1 VGGINKLPIEAS
13 ERLRNLLA
21 DILSV
26 PAEEIRLDSSA
37 ETISAWD
44 SFAHLQAILAIEAE
58 YGVRFDPMRIPELA
72 SVSALQRELE
82 AKGVALHE

>member
-26 PAEEIRLDSSA
+26 PPEEIRLDSSA

-44 SFAHLQAILAIEAE
+44 SFAHLQIILAIEAE

-82 AKGVALHE
+82 AKGVALDK